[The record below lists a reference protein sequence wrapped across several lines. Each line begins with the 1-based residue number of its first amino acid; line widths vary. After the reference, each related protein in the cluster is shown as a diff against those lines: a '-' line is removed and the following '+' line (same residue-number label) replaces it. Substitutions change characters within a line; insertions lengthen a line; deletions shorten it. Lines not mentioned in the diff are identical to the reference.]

1 MKSLLIA
8 LLLCGGATSA
18 STVISHSWTVSTTV
32 PDNSSTGWSDTR
44 TIVSPEGSITDVQV
58 NLKLSGGFNGD
69 LYAYLAH
76 DSGFAI
82 LLNRPGRTAGN
93 PDGSF
98 TTGIDA
104 VFSSAA
110 GMDAHHAA
118 GFNGTFQPDGRNI
131 SPYLVTDATPRTA
144 LLTSFL
150 GGDPSGDWTLFIAD
164 LSPLYQSTVLEWGIT
179 ITADAVAVPEPSPIF
194 AAAAMLMLTLWKR
207 RR

>member
-8 LLLCGGATSA
+8 LLLFGGVSSA
-18 STVISHSWTVSTTV
+18 STVISHSWVIFTTV

-58 NLKLSGGFNGD
+58 HLKLSGGFNGD

-82 LLNRPGRTAGN
+82 LLNRPGRTAAN

-118 GFNGTFQPDGRNI
+118 GFSGTFQPDGRNV
-131 SPYLVTDATPRTA
+131 SPHLVTDASPRTA

-164 LSPLYQSTVLEWGIT
+164 LSPLYQSKVQEWGIT
-179 ITADAVAVPEPSPIF
+179 ITADSVAVPEPSPLTG
-194 AAAAMLMLTLWKR
+194 AAAMLMLVLWKR

>member
-1 MKSLLIA
+1 MKFLLIA
-8 LLLCGGATSA
+8 LLLCGGVCQA
-18 STVISHSWTVSTTV
+18 STVIAHTWSVSTAV

-58 NLKLSGGFNGD
+58 HLKLSGGFNGD

-76 DSGFAI
+76 ESGFAI
-82 LLNRPGRTAGN
+82 LLNRPGRSAGN

-110 GMDAHHAA
+110 DLDAHHAS
-118 GFNGTFQPDGRNI
+118 GFTGTFQPDGRNV
-131 SPYLVTDATPRTA
+131 SPYLVTDTSPRTA
-144 LLTSFL
+144 MLTSFL
-150 GGDPSGDWTLFIAD
+150 GGDPAGDWTLFIAD
-164 LSPLYQSTVLEWGIT
+164 LSPLYQSTVLEWGII
-179 ITADAVAVPEPSPIF
+179 ITADVVAIPEPGPLAGIACMLLF
-194 AAAAMLMLTLWKR
+194 ALLKR

>member
-8 LLLCGGATSA
+8 LLLCGGVSRA
-18 STVISHSWTVSTTV
+18 STVISHTWAVSTIV

-44 TIVSPEGSITDVQV
+44 TIVSPEGNITDVQV
-58 NLKLSGGFNGD
+58 HLKLSGGFNGD

-82 LLNRPGRTAGN
+82 LLNRPGRTAAN

-104 VFSSAA
+104 LFSSAA
-110 GMDAHHAA
+110 GVDAHHAA
-118 GFNGTFQPDGRNI
+118 GFTGTFQPDGRNVL
-131 SPYLVTDATPRTA
+131 PYLVTDTSPRTA
-144 LLTSFL
+144 MLTSFL

-164 LSPLYQSTVLEWGIT
+164 LSPLYQSTVLEWGIF
-179 ITADAVAVPEPSPIF
+179 ITADAVAVPEPCPLAGVVCMLFF
-194 AAAAMLMLTLWKR
+194 ALLKR

>member
-8 LLLCGGATSA
+8 LLLCGGVSPA
-18 STVISHSWTVSTTV
+18 STVISHTWAVSTAV

-58 NLKLSGGFNGD
+58 QLKLSGGFNGD

-76 DSGFAI
+76 ESGFAI

-110 GMDAHHAA
+110 TTDAHNAA
-118 GFNGTFQPDGRNI
+118 GFTGTFQPDGRNV
-131 SPYLVTDATPRTA
+131 SPYLVTDASPRTA
-144 LLTSFL
+144 LLTSFI
-150 GGDPSGDWTLFIAD
+150 GGEPSGDWTLFIAD
-164 LSPLYQSTVLEWGIT
+164 LSPLYRSTVLEWGIT
-179 ITADAVAVPEPSPIF
+179 ITSDAAAIPEPSPLAGF
-194 AAAAMLMLTLWKR
+194 AFILLIALVR
-207 RR
+207 RRR